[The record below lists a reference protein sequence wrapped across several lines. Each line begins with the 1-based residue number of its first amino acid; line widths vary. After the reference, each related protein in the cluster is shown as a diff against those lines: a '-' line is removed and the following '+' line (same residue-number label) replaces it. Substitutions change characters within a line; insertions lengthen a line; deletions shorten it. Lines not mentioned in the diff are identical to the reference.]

1 MILPGATLGIL
12 GGGQLGQMFTLAA
25 RRMGYGV
32 WVLDPD
38 PDCPAAAVADRH
50 LCAPYDD
57 FSALALLADHCAAV
71 TAEFENVPAS
81 AMIYLEA
88 RIPVR
93 PGSTA
98 LAIAQDRV
106 REKTFFQDLG
116 LEVAPFALLRQ
127 EDDVELVA
135 RKLSF
140 PAILKTTRF
149 GYDGKGQQN
158 VTTAS
163 ELPAAWASL
172 NTPEAILES
181 RIKLVQEFSV
191 VLARSVEG
199 MMVFYPLAENR
210 HHHAVLD
217 LSIVPARIPEALQ
230 NQARQSAACI
240 AEALNYVGV
249 LAVEF
254 FVEEEGRLLVN
265 EMAPRPHNSGH
276 YTIDACVSSQF
287 DQQVRALCGLSLAD
301 TRLLSPVVMMN
312 LLGDLWE
319 EGGPDW
325 QKLFQHPQIKVH
337 LYGKK
342 EARPGRKMGHVNALS
357 SDVERALAVLETLRQ
372 DWNWPL

>member
-50 LCAPYDD
+50 LCARYDD
-57 FSALALLADHCAAV
+57 FSALELLADHCAAV

-301 TRLLSPVVMMN
+301 IRLLSPVVMMN

-372 DWNWPL
+372 DWNWPR

>member
-50 LCAPYDD
+50 LCARYDD
-57 FSALALLADHCAAV
+57 FSALELLADHCAAV

-181 RIKLVQEFSV
+181 RIKLMQEFSV

-372 DWNWPL
+372 DWNWPR